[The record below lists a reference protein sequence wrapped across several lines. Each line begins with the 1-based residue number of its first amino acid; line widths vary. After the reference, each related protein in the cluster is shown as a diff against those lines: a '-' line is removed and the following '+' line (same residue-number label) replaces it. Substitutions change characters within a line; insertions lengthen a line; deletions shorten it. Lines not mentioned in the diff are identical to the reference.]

1 MKRRLYALMS
11 LVLCFTLLFGSLAAW
26 NASPAE
32 AKSTRLAIVSDV
44 GGTVNVKSAGGSKS
58 YEAYTDMALN
68 EGDYITTEDDSYL
81 VIKIK
86 DTEDELTIGANAE
99 VYVSDL
105 AAKGSGKKSKL
116 KMWAGSLWTSVKKLA
131 GVDEFEVETPT
142 AVMGVRGTNVLTQV
156 DPVTGRTSISVI
168 SGSVRTQSNTGS
180 VAGGQTA
187 IIYPSQQFGLD
198 SYDEPGDLNTMIGM
212 INPSELIQ
220 NISPQIIEAIVRSL
234 AYVNQEHDEFVRQ
247 KQEELEG
254 KRDKDENSSMQI
266 QDADDLA
273 KVFKNLNNL
282 LGNIVK
288 AAIKNNTVIED
299 EIRKV
304 INSANKEEEDP
315 IRRLYLDDVK
325 PLDQTAGVDPEKE
338 RKRLAELERLEKLKE
353 EKRKKDQDAAD
364 SVKQKLQ
371 DTLNKLE
378 QEKKRIQQ
386 ENEKNLKAQKEK
398 ALQVYLD
405 GLTAEERQ
413 KFLEAQ
419 QKNEP
424 KPTPA
429 ATPTPNNTD
438 SGSPS
443 RPPAP
448 SNLSAAGG
456 DAKVTLT
463 WSAVPHA
470 SYSVWR
476 SDSAYA
482 GYQRIATNVSGTT
495 YTDNNVTN
503 GSTYSYYVTAVV
515 NGAESDRSAIKAAT
529 PNSEIVR
536 VTGVTIASSPA
547 PTVSV
552 NGTFNLVSN
561 VVPENATNKNVVW
574 TSSNPLIA
582 EVNANGVVTGK
593 TPGTTTITVTTE
605 DGPHYARID
614 VTVVQQSVPVT
625 GVTVSASELPSNGL
639 QPGETIQLTATVTPD
654 NATNKAVTWSSA
666 NSNVAT
672 VNGSGLVTVVGNG
685 VTTITATTADGNFVD
700 DYTIQAAYAPSQ
712 GPFTVSIENE
722 RPEGY
727 QNGQTFN
734 LLVQGKNLNDIY
746 GIQVIV
752 PQSLFEGNG
761 ESGRL
766 KLHQAEGTNLKP
778 ASDVFT
784 ASDSVSTFHKTDSN
798 IVYAAQFDNGVLR
811 SVTAN
816 KVFAKL
822 PFRVESYNVEDDITF
837 TVKVMIV
844 DKNGNVVVEQHI
856 PMTIHALFNP
866 MG

>member
-32 AKSTRLAIVSDV
+32 AKSTRLAIVTDV

-99 VYVSDL
+99 VYISDL

-180 VAGGQTA
+180 GTGGQPA

-212 INPSELIQ
+212 IDPSELIH
-220 NISPQIIEAIVRSL
+220 NVSPQIIEAIIRSL

-247 KQEELEG
+247 KQDELEG

-304 INSANKEEEDP
+304 INSANQEEEDP
-315 IRRLYLDDVK
+315 IRRLYLDDVE

-353 EKRKKDQDAAD
+353 EKRKKDKDEAD

-398 ALQVYLD
+398 ALQAYLD

-443 RPPAP
+443 RPSAPA
-448 SNLSAAGG
+448 SLTAAAG

-463 WSAVPHA
+463 WSAVPQA

-476 SDSAYA
+476 SDSTNVR
-482 GYQRIATNVSGTT
+482 YQRIANNLNGTT
-495 YTDNNVTN
+495 YIDNGVTN

-515 NGAESDRSAIKAAT
+515 NGVESDKSEVQTIK
-529 PNSEIVR
+529 
-536 VTGVTIASSPA
+536 
-547 PTVSV
+547 
-552 NGTFNLVSN
+552 
-561 VVPENATNKNVVW
+561 
-574 TSSNPLIA
+574 
-582 EVNANGVVTGK
+582 
-593 TPGTTTITVTTE
+593 
-605 DGPHYARID
+605 
-614 VTVVQQSVPVT
+614 VTVVQPSVPVT
-625 GVTVSASELPSNGL
+625 GITVSASELPPNGL
-639 QPGETIQLTATVTPD
+639 KPGDNVQLKATVSPD

-672 VNGSGLVTVVGNG
+672 VDGSGLVRIVGNG
-685 VTTITATTADGNFVD
+685 KTTITATAADGPVKGN
-700 DYTIQAAYAPSQ
+700 YTIEAKYAASQA
-712 GPFTVSIENE
+712 PFTVSIENE

-727 QNGQTFN
+727 RNGQTFN
-734 LLVQGKNLNDIY
+734 LKVEGKNLNDIY
-746 GIQVIV
+746 GIQVKV
-752 PQSLFEGNG
+752 PTSLYKSVG
-761 ESGRL
+761 EDPYGFVNL
-766 KLHQAEGTNLKP
+766 LQAAGMKP

-784 ASDSVSTFHKTDSN
+784 ALDSVSTFHKTDSN
-798 IVYAAQFDNGVLR
+798 TVYAAQFDNGVHR
-811 SVTAN
+811 SVSAS

-822 PFRVESYNVEDDITF
+822 PFRLESSNVEDDITF
-837 TVKVMIV
+837 TVKVMLV
-844 DKNGNVVVEQHI
+844 DKNGNIVVEQEI
-856 PMTIHALFNP
+856 PVTILAKLNP
-866 MG
+866 IG

>member
-11 LVLCFTLLFGSLAAW
+11 LVLCFTLLFGSLAVW
-26 NASPAE
+26 NALPAE

-180 VAGGQTA
+180 GTGGQTS

-212 INPSELIQ
+212 IDPSELIH

-266 QDADDLA
+266 QNADDLA

-288 AAIKNNTVIED
+288 AAIKNNTVLED

-304 INSANKEEEDP
+304 INSANLEEEDP
-315 IRRLYLDDVK
+315 IRRLYLDDVQ

-463 WSAVPHA
+463 WSAVPQA

-482 GYQRIATNVSGTT
+482 GYQRIASNVSGTT

-503 GSTYSYYVTAVV
+503 ESTYSYYVTAVV
-515 NGAESDRSAIKAAT
+515 NGAESDRSLIMTANPVSGVVK
-529 PNSEIVR
+529 
-536 VTGVTIASSPA
+536 VTGVEITES
-547 PTVSV
+547 TVPPISV
-552 NGTFNLVSN
+552 NGTFQLNKTVK
-561 VVPENATNKNVVW
+561 PENATNKKTVW
-574 TSSNPLIA
+574 TSDDPAIA
-582 EVNANGVVTGK
+582 EVSESGLVTGK
-593 TPGTTTITVTTE
+593 APGTATITVTTE
-605 DGPHYARID
+605 DGHHSAFIT
-614 VTVVQQSVPVT
+614 VTVVVPVT
-625 GVTVSASELPSNGL
+625 GVTVTAPSLPNGVK
-639 QPGETIQLTATVTPD
+639 PGDIVELTAKVAPAD
-654 NATNKAVTWSSA
+654 ATNTTVTWSSA

-672 VNGSGLVTVVGNG
+672 VDGSGLVTVVGNG

-811 SVTAN
+811 SVTAS

-822 PFRVESYNVEDDITF
+822 PFRVESYNVEDDFTF

-844 DKNGNVVVEQHI
+844 DKNGNVVVKQDI
-856 PMTIHALFNP
+856 QMTIHALFNP

>member
-1 MKRRLYALMS
+1 
-11 LVLCFTLLFGSLAAW
+11 
-26 NASPAE
+26 
-32 AKSTRLAIVSDV
+32 
-44 GGTVNVKSAGGSKS
+44 
-58 YEAYTDMALN
+58 
-68 EGDYITTEDDSYL
+68 
-81 VIKIK
+81 
-86 DTEDELTIGANAE
+86 
-99 VYVSDL
+99 
-105 AAKGSGKKSKL
+105 
-116 KMWAGSLWTSVKKLA
+116 
-131 GVDEFEVETPT
+131 
-142 AVMGVRGTNVLTQV
+142 
-156 DPVTGRTSISVI
+156 
-168 SGSVRTQSNTGS
+168 
-180 VAGGQTA
+180 
-187 IIYPSQQFGLD
+187 
-198 SYDEPGDLNTMIGM
+198 
-212 INPSELIQ
+212 
-220 NISPQIIEAIVRSL
+220 VRSL

-254 KRDKDENSSMQI
+254 KRDKDKNSSLQI

-304 INSANKEEEDP
+304 INSANQEEEDP
-315 IRRLYLDDVK
+315 IRRLYLDDVE
-325 PLDQTAGVDPEKE
+325 PLDKTAGVDPEKE

-353 EKRKKDQDAAD
+353 EKRKKDKDEAD

-398 ALQVYLD
+398 ALQAYLD

-429 ATPTPNNTD
+429 PTPTPNNTD

-448 SNLSAAGG
+448 SNLSAASG

-463 WSAVPHA
+463 WNAVPQA

-476 SDSAYA
+476 SDSAYDA
-482 GYQRIATNVSGTT
+482 GYQRIANNLNGTT
-495 YTDNNVTN
+495 YIDNGVTN
-503 GSTYSYYVTAVV
+503 ESTYSYYVTAVV
-515 NGAESDRSAIKAAT
+515 NGVESAK
-529 PNSEIVR
+529 SEVQTVKPKSEAVK
-536 VTGVTIASSPA
+536 VTGINITTSPA
-547 PTVSV
+547 PALQV
-552 NGTFNLVSN
+552 NESLQLEWNLVPSG
-561 VVPENATNKNVVW
+561 ATNP
-574 TSSNPLIA
+574 T
-582 EVNANGVVTGK
+582 
-593 TPGTTTITVTTE
+593 
-605 DGPHYARID
+605 
-614 VTVVQQSVPVT
+614 
-625 GVTVSASELPSNGL
+625 
-639 QPGETIQLTATVTPD
+639 
-654 NATNKAVTWSSA
+654 VTWSSS

-672 VNGSGLVTVVGNG
+672 VDGTGLVTVVGNG
-685 VTTITATTADGNFVD
+685 VTTITVTTADGNFVD

-734 LLVQGKNLNDIY
+734 LLVEGKNLNDIY
-746 GIQVIV
+746 GIQVKV
-752 PQSLFEGNG
+752 PKSLIDDNG

-766 KLHQAEGTNLKP
+766 ILHQAEGTNLKP

-784 ASDSVSTFHKTDSN
+784 ASDSVSTFHKTDSHH
-798 IVYAAQFDNGVLR
+798 VYAAQFESGGNR
-811 SVTAN
+811 SVSAS

-822 PFRVESYNVEDDITF
+822 PFRLESFNVEDDIPF
-837 TVKVMIV
+837 TVEVMIV
-844 DKNGNVVVEQHI
+844 DKNGNVVVKQDI
-856 PMTIHALFNP
+856 QMTIHALLNP
-866 MG
+866 IG